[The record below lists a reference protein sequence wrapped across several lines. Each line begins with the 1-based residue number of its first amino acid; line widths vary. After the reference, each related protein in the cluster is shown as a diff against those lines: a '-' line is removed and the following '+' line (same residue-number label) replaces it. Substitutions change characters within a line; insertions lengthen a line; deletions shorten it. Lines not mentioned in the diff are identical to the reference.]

1 MDYHLATEMNSD
13 AGRDDV
19 QDVVELRTHLARSL
33 KGREEAIVK
42 ETVAVCL
49 FAGLEAVPAE
59 DRASLVGLIFKLLAG
74 TVREGAFDSRTTGM
88 AEMGQLLTD
97 KGIDARTVFNVVYL
111 MERTALDEMAAD
123 DSFEHAADSWAV
135 IAQAVRR
142 ASFEVCG
149 AVTEYISREIAPA
162 ALIDPLTTL
171 HTRAVFV
178 AALEREIQRA
188 ERFGHPF
195 AVILFDIDNL
205 AEINATHGYGSG
217 DRLIERI
224 GITIRN
230 YFRETD
236 WVARTAGDAF
246 AVLLPEIQRVN
257 AERLADRVRNMVSE
271 RLQLHDHRSNTQIPV
286 TVSAGVLIAESVD
299 KSVRAEQM
307 MAEAKAAVDRA
318 KTAGRNRI
326 QSADVAIGREVAPTR
341 AGISMD

>member
-1 MDYHLATEMNSD
+1 MNSD

-33 KGREEAIVK
+33 KGREEAIVT

-59 DRASLVGLIFKLLAG
+59 DRARLVGLIFKLLAG
-74 TVREGAFDSRTTGM
+74 AVREGALDSRTTGM

-97 KGIDARTVFNVVYL
+97 KGVDARTVFNVVYL
-111 MERTALDEMAAD
+111 MERTALDEIAAD
-123 DSFEHAADSWAV
+123 DSFEHAADAWAI

-178 AALEREIQRA
+178 AALEKEIQRA

-195 AVILFDIDNL
+195 AVILFDIDGL

-341 AGISMD
+341 AGMSMD

>member
-1 MDYHLATEMNSD
+1 MNSD

-74 TVREGAFDSRTTGM
+74 AVREGALDSRTAGM
-88 AEMGQLLTD
+88 AELGQLLTD
-97 KGIDARTVFNVVYL
+97 KGIDARALFNVVYL

-123 DSFEHAADSWAV
+123 ESFEPAAESWAV

-162 ALIDPLTTL
+162 ALVDPLTTL
-171 HTRAVFV
+171 HTRGVFV

-257 AERLADRVRNMVSE
+257 AERLADRVRNMVRE
-271 RLQLHDHRSNTQIPV
+271 RLQLHDHRSNAQIPV

-326 QSADVAIGREVAPTR
+326 QSAEVAIGREVAPTR
-341 AGISMD
+341 AGMSVD

>member
-1 MDYHLATEMNSD
+1 MNSD

-49 FAGLEAVPAE
+49 FAGLEAVPTE
-59 DRASLVGLIFKLLAG
+59 DRARLVGLIFNLLAG
-74 TVREGAFDSRTTGM
+74 AVREGALDSRTTGM

-111 MERTALDEMAAD
+111 MERTALDEIAAD

-149 AVTEYISREIAPA
+149 AVTEYISREVAPA

-178 AALEREIQRA
+178 AALEKEIQRA

-195 AVILFDIDNL
+195 AIILFDIDNL

-257 AERLADRVRNMVSE
+257 AERLADRVRNMLSE

-341 AGISMD
+341 AGMSMD

>member
-1 MDYHLATEMNSD
+1 MNSD

-33 KGREEAIVK
+33 KAREEAIVN

-59 DRASLVGLIFKLLAG
+59 DRASLVGLIFTLLAG
-74 TVREGAFDSRTTGM
+74 AVREGALDSRTTGM
-88 AEMGQLLTD
+88 AELGQLLANM
-97 KGIDARTVFNVVYL
+97 GIDARTVFNVVYL
-111 MERTALDEMAAD
+111 TERTALDEIAAD
-123 DSFEHAADSWAV
+123 DSFEDAAQPWAV
-135 IAQAVRR
+135 IAQTVRR

-149 AVTEYISREIAPA
+149 AFTEYISREIAPA

-171 HTRAVFV
+171 HTRSVFV
-178 AALEREIQRA
+178 AALEKEIQRA

-195 AVILFDIDNL
+195 AILLFNVDNL

-246 AVLLPEIQRVN
+246 AVLLPEIQRLN
-257 AERLADRVRNMVSE
+257 AERLADRVRSMVSE

-286 TVSAGVLIAESVD
+286 TVSVGVLIAESVD

-326 QSADVAIGREVAPTR
+326 QSADVAIGGQVAPTR
-341 AGISMD
+341 AGMSMD

>member
-1 MDYHLATEMNSD
+1 MNSD

-33 KGREEAIVK
+33 QGREEAIVK

-59 DRASLVGLIFKLLAG
+59 DRARLVGLIFKLLAG
-74 TVREGAFDSRTTGM
+74 AVREGALDSRTTGM

-97 KGIDARTVFNVVYL
+97 KGVDARTVFNVVYL
-111 MERTALDEMAAD
+111 MERTALDEIAAD
-123 DSFEHAADSWAV
+123 DSFEHAADAWAI

-178 AALEREIQRA
+178 AALEKEIQRA

-195 AVILFDIDNL
+195 AVILFDIDGL

-341 AGISMD
+341 AGMSMD

>member
-1 MDYHLATEMNSD
+1 MNSD

-33 KGREEAIVK
+33 RGREEAIVQ

-59 DRASLVGLIFKLLAG
+59 DRASLVGLIFKLLADA
-74 TVREGAFDSRTTGM
+74 VREGALDSRTTGM
-88 AEMGQLLTD
+88 AELGRLLTG

-111 MERTALDEMAAD
+111 MERTALDEIAAD
-123 DSFEHAADSWAV
+123 DSFEDAAQPWAV
-135 IAQAVRR
+135 IAQTVRR

-149 AVTEYISREIAPA
+149 AFTEYISREIAPA

-178 AALEREIQRA
+178 AALEKEIQRA

-195 AVILFDIDNL
+195 AVILFDVDNL

-217 DRLIERI
+217 DRLLERI

-246 AVLLPEIQRVN
+246 AVLLPEIQRLN

-286 TVSAGVLIAESVD
+286 TLSVGVLIAESVD

-326 QSADVAIGREVAPTR
+326 ETADVAIGRQVAPTR

>member
-1 MDYHLATEMNSD
+1 
-13 AGRDDV
+13 
-19 QDVVELRTHLARSL
+19 
-33 KGREEAIVK
+33 
-42 ETVAVCL
+42 
-49 FAGLEAVPAE
+49 
-59 DRASLVGLIFKLLAG
+59 
-74 TVREGAFDSRTTGM
+74 
-88 AEMGQLLTD
+88 
-97 KGIDARTVFNVVYL
+97 

-123 DSFEHAADSWAV
+123 DSLEHAAESWTV
-135 IAQAVRR
+135 IAHAVRR

-149 AVTEYISREIAPA
+149 AITEYISREIAPA

-195 AVILFDIDNL
+195 AIILFDIDNL

-318 KTAGRNRI
+318 KTARRNRI

-341 AGISMD
+341 AGMSMD

>member
-1 MDYHLATEMNSD
+1 MNSD

-33 KGREEAIVK
+33 QGREEAIVK

-59 DRASLVGLIFKLLAG
+59 DRARLVGLIFKLLAG
-74 TVREGAFDSRTTGM
+74 AVREGALDSRTTGM

-97 KGIDARTVFNVVYL
+97 KGVDARTVFNVVYL
-111 MERTALDEMAAD
+111 MERTALDEIAAD
-123 DSFEHAADSWAV
+123 DSFEHAADAWAV

-178 AALEREIQRA
+178 AALEKEIQRA

-195 AVILFDIDNL
+195 AVILFDIDGL

-341 AGISMD
+341 AGMSMD

>member
-1 MDYHLATEMNSD
+1 MNSD

-19 QDVVELRTHLARSL
+19 QGAVELRTHLARSV
-33 KGREEAIVK
+33 KGREAAIVK

-49 FAGLEAVPAE
+49 FAGLEAIPAE
-59 DRASLVGLIFKLLAG
+59 DRAKLVGLIFKLLAG
-74 TVREGAFDSRTTGM
+74 AVREGALDSRTTGM

-111 MERTALDEMAAD
+111 MERTALDEIAAD
-123 DSFEHAADSWAV
+123 DSFEHAAESWAV

-178 AALEREIQRA
+178 AALEKEIQRA

-246 AVLLPEIQRVN
+246 AVLLPEIQRLN

-341 AGISMD
+341 AGMSMD

>member
-1 MDYHLATEMNSD
+1 VTNSD

-42 ETVAVCL
+42 QTVAVCL
-49 FAGLEAVPAE
+49 FAGMESVPAA
-59 DRASLVGLIFKLLAG
+59 DRASLVGLIFKLLSGA
-74 TVREGAFDSRTTGM
+74 VREGALDSRATGV
-88 AEMGQLLTD
+88 AELGQFLTD

-111 MERTALDEMAAD
+111 TERTALDEMAAD
-123 DSFEHAADSWAV
+123 DSFEDAAEPWAV
-135 IAQAVRR
+135 IAQTVRR
-142 ASFEVCG
+142 ASFDICG
-149 AVTEYISREIAPA
+149 AFAEYVSRELAPA

-178 AALEREIQRA
+178 AALEKEIQRA

-195 AVILFDIDNL
+195 AIILFDVDNL

-246 AVLLPEIQRVN
+246 TVLLPEIQRLN
-257 AERLADRVRNMVSE
+257 AECLADRVRNVVRE

-299 KSVRAEQM
+299 KSVTAEQM
-307 MAEAKAAVDRA
+307 MAEAKEAVDRA

-326 QSADVAIGREVAPTR
+326 QTADVVIGGHVAPTR
-341 AGISMD
+341 AGMSRD

>member
-1 MDYHLATEMNSD
+1 MDSD
-13 AGRDDV
+13 AERDNV

-33 KGREEAIVK
+33 KERQEAIVK
-42 ETVAVCL
+42 DTIAVCL
-49 FAGLEAVPAE
+49 FAGMEGVPAD
-59 DRASLVGLIFKLLAG
+59 DRASLVGVIFKLLAEA
-74 TVREGAFDSRTTGM
+74 VREGTLDSRSTGV
-88 AEMGQLLTD
+88 AELGQLLTD
-97 KGIDARTVFNVVYL
+97 KSIDARTMFNVVYL
-111 MERTALDEMAAD
+111 MERTALDEIAAD
-123 DSFEHAADSWAV
+123 DSFEDAAQPWAV

-142 ASFEVCG
+142 ASFDVCG
-149 AVTEYISREIAPA
+149 AFTQYVSREIAPA
-162 ALIDPLTTL
+162 ALVDPLTML
-171 HTRAVFV
+171 YTRSVFI
-178 AALEREIQRA
+178 AALEKEIQRS

-195 AVILFDIDNL
+195 AVILFDVDNL

-230 YFRETD
+230 YLRETD

-246 AVLLPEIQRVN
+246 AVLLPEIHRLN
-257 AERLADRVRNMVSE
+257 AERLADRVRSTVHE

-307 MAEAKAAVDRA
+307 MAEAKEAVDRA

-326 QSADVAIGREVAPTR
+326 ESANVVIGRHVAPTR
-341 AGISMD
+341 ADMSMD

>member
-1 MDYHLATEMNSD
+1 MNSD

-74 TVREGAFDSRTTGM
+74 AVREGALDSRTTGM

-111 MERTALDEMAAD
+111 MERTALDEIAAD
-123 DSFEHAADSWAV
+123 DSFEHAAESWAV

-171 HTRAVFV
+171 HTRAVFI
-178 AALEREIQRA
+178 AALEKEIQRA

-257 AERLADRVRNMVSE
+257 AERFADRVRNMVSE
-271 RLQLHDHRSNTQIPV
+271 RLQLHDHRSNTQVPV

-307 MAEAKAAVDRA
+307 MAEAKAALDRA

-341 AGISMD
+341 AGMSMD